1 MAKNGFKIID
11 AEMHIMEPVDLWD
24 NYIHPT
30 YKDKAPRRLGERE
43 WDVRTIIDGEILT
56 TMKNSNDA
64 PGSTKI
70 EEETMANRYRESI
83 NRNFDPLSQKIAMDT
98 EGLDLAVLYPTAGLC
113 LTAKNGM
120 DPKLVAAS
128 CSAYNSWLYDYIQA
142 SDPDIMF
149 GAAVIS
155 PFDMNLALQEV
166 KRCTIELGFKAIML
180 RPNIHN
186 STPWHDPYYDPLW
199 GLAQELNIAIGF
211 HEAVGSRLPTA
222 GADRFD
228 HHGIVHISSH
238 PLEQML
244 AMMDVIMGAVL
255 ERFPKL
261 RFAFLEGN
269 CGWLPFW
276 LNRMDEHYEWRN
288 PYGEMDHLN
297 AMPSEY
303 FIRQGFC
310 AVECDEVFVSHV
322 VDAIGDDH
330 LVTTSD
336 YPHGDA
342 KYPHSM
348 DTFMQLPLADIA
360 KKKILWDNTIRLYDL

>member
-1 MAKNGFKIID
+1 
-11 AEMHIMEPVDLWD
+11 MHIMEPVDLWD
-24 NYIHPT
+24 NYIDPA
-30 YKDKAPRRLGERE
+30 YKDNAPRRLNERE
-43 WDVRTIIDGEILT
+43 WDVRTIVDGEIMT
-56 TMKNSNDA
+56 SIKNSSDA
-64 PGSTKI
+64 PGSTKG
-70 EEETMANRYRESI
+70 EETNMVTRYREAI
-83 NRNFDPLSQKIAMDT
+83 DRNFDPHSQKIAMDR

-113 LTAKNGM
+113 ITAKNGM
-120 DPKLVAAS
+120 DPNLVAAS
-128 CSAYNSWLYDYIQA
+128 CTAYNSWLYDYIQEA
-142 SDPDIMF
+142 GPDIMF

-155 PFDMNLALQEV
+155 PFDMDLALQEV
-166 KRCTIELGFKAIML
+166 RRCTTELGFKAVML

-186 STPWHDPYYDPLW
+186 SIPWHDPYYDPLW
-199 GLAQELNIAIGF
+199 SLAQELNVAIGF

-228 HHGIVHISSH
+228 NHGIVHISSH

-255 ERFPKL
+255 ERFPRL

-276 LNRMDEHYEWRN
+276 LNRMDEHYELRA
-288 PYGEMDHLN
+288 PYGDMDHLKSI
-297 AMPSEY
+297 PSEY
-303 FIRQGFC
+303 FMRQGFC
-310 AVECDEVFVSHV
+310 AVECDETFVSHV
-322 VDAIGDDH
+322 VDTVGDNH

-348 DTFMQLPLADIA
+348 DAFMNLPLTDVA
-360 KKKILWDNTIRLYDL
+360 KKKILWDNTLRLYDL